1 VSNEP
6 PGNSSAAGRL
16 RRAARLTGPL
26 VLVVGVGHVFLA
38 GLLFADQLGDIASS
52 GLIAAV
58 PFDARASEEGAAL
71 WFTVNGVL
79 LIMLG
84 QLARSHHLHAGRLP
98 TSPGWLLVGLGLC
111 GAVVAPVSGF
121 WVYLALGT
129 LWITD
134 SRS

>member
-1 VSNEP
+1 
-6 PGNSSAAGRL
+6 
-16 RRAARLTGPL
+16 

-38 GLLFADQLGDIASS
+38 GLLFADPFAHIASS
-52 GLIAAV
+52 GLLAAV
-58 PFDARASEEGAAL
+58 PFHARATEQGAAL
-71 WFTVNGVL
+71 WFIVNGVL

-84 QLARSHHLHAGRLP
+84 QLARVHQLQAGRLP
-98 TSPGWLLVGLGLC
+98 APPGWLLAGLGLG

-134 SRS
+134 SRP